1 MAQAE
6 FRRFPLDGRYPST
19 RMWTLVKRVLWAAM
33 LACCLSGA
41 ESGATEM
48 AVTIDD
54 LPTHGPMP
62 PGVQRVA
69 IGRDMI
75 SVLKRRGVR
84 EAYGFVNGGQ
94 VKGDPQHS
102 AILKMW
108 HQAGLGLGNHT
119 FSHPNLN
126 RVTASEYIADI
137 ERNEAVLAEVAG
149 PRWERIFRYPYL
161 HEGDTLQKRDAVR
174 RWLTAR
180 GYQIAQVTVYFDD
193 WAWNDAPMR
202 DA

>member
-1 MAQAE
+1 
-6 FRRFPLDGRYPST
+6 
-19 RMWTLVKRVLWAAM
+19 
-33 LACCLSGA
+33 
-41 ESGATEM
+41 
-48 AVTIDD
+48 
-54 LPTHGPMP
+54 
-62 PGVQRVA
+62 
-69 IGRDMI
+69 
-75 SVLKRRGVR
+75 
-84 EAYGFVNGGQ
+84 
-94 VKGDPQHS
+94 
-102 AILKMW
+102 MW